1 MIYAVAS
8 NKETIKK
15 FLLSSFISDGNG
27 RFSFQVAAKTYHGLD
42 RMGERTPSLKQS
54 LILDSIKK
62 NPVLSFYQW
71 QVSEIRFLL
80 TENDERIVVS
90 VVVSDVVFAV
100 HAANAPQELPS
111 MGFGL
116 TEGRGFG
123 LVKTVLEHPNAPSKW
138 REINGF
144 EVV

>member
-1 MIYAVAS
+1 MVYSVAS

-15 FLLSSFISDGNG
+15 FLLASFVSDGAG
-27 RFSFQVAAKTYHGLD
+27 RFSFLVAAKSFHGID
-42 RMGERTPSLKQS
+42 RESQRQLSLKQS

-80 TENDERIVVS
+80 TETDERIVVS
-90 VVVSDVVFAV
+90 IVVSDVVFAV
-100 HAANAPQELPS
+100 HAANAPVSMPS
-111 MGFGL
+111 PFGL
-116 TEGRGFG
+116 NEGRGFG
-123 LVKTVLEHPNAPSKW
+123 IIKTVLEFPNTPSKY